1 MIDLNNPIVM
11 AAVLVIPLI
20 IAIVF
25 HEVAHGWT
33 ARALGDST
41 AAKLGRLSLNPIK
54 HVDPFG
60 TIIVPGMLMLVGGPV
75 FGWAKPVPVIKG
87 RLRNPRRDMMIVAA
101 AGPGSNLVMAAIGAI
116 VLGLVA
122 PQAMLDARSTQEIV
136 WAFAP
141 FGIVAEFAAAML
153 LTFILIN
160 VFLAL
165 FNLLPI
171 PPFDGGHIVE
181 GLLPPRLA
189 AQYAGMHS
197 KALLIMILLIVV
209 LPWISPSLNIVG
221 YLVSPAVGWLNG
233 LYMGLVG
240 IVAGG

>member
-1 MIDLNNPIVM
+1 MNETLFQI
-11 AAVLVIPLI
+11 AALVIPLI

-33 ARALGDST
+33 ARALGDPT
-41 AAKLGRLSLNPIK
+41 AANLGRLTLNPIK

-60 TIIVPGMLMLVGGPV
+60 TIILPGMLKLAGLPV

-101 AGPGSNLVMAAIGAI
+101 AGPGSNLVMALIGA
-116 VLGLVA
+116 VLLGLMVRGMA
-122 PQAMLDARSTQEIV
+122 
-136 WAFAP
+136 
-141 FGIVAEFAAAML
+141 GGAEPGLAASFLIANL
-153 LTFILIN
+153 ANFILLN

-181 GLLPPRLA
+181 GLLPRHLA
-189 AQYAGMHS
+189 IKYAGMHNY
-197 KALLIMILLIVV
+197 ALLIMILLLVV
-209 LPWISPSLNIVG
+209 VPWVIPSLNIVG
-221 YLVSPAVGWLNG
+221 WLVLPPVEWATGQ
-233 LYMGLVG
+233 YME
-240 IVAGG
+240 IVRAIAGR

>member
-1 MIDLNNPIVM
+1 MSETIIQAAALIV
-11 AAVLVIPLI
+11 PLI

-33 ARALGDST
+33 ARALGDPT
-41 AAKLGRLSLNPIK
+41 AANLGRLSLNPIK

-60 TIIVPGMLMLVGGPV
+60 TIILPAMLKLAGLPM

-101 AGPGSNLVMAAIGAI
+101 AGPGSNLVMGLIGA
-116 VLGLVA
+116 VALGL
-122 PQAMLDARSTQEIV
+122 
-136 WAFAP
+136 
-141 FGIVAEFAAAML
+141 L
-153 LTFILIN
+153 LRPYAGGVEPGAVMDFVLLNLFNFILIN

-209 LPWISPSLNIVG
+209 LPMISPSLNIVG
-221 YLVSPAVGWLNG
+221 YLVSPAVMWLNG

>member
-1 MIDLNNPIVM
+1 MSETIIQAAAQIV
-11 AAVLVIPLI
+11 PLI

-25 HEVAHGWT
+25 HAVAHGWT
-33 ARALGDST
+33 ARALGDPT
-41 AAKLGRLSLNPIK
+41 AANLGRLSLNPIK

-60 TIIVPGMLMLVGGPV
+60 TIILPAMLKLAGMPM

-101 AGPGSNLVMAAIGAI
+101 AGPGSNLVMGLIGA
-116 VLGLVA
+116 VALGL
-122 PQAMLDARSTQEIV
+122 
-136 WAFAP
+136 
-141 FGIVAEFAAAML
+141 L
-153 LTFILIN
+153 LRPYAGGVEPGAVMDFVLLNLFNFILIN

-189 AQYAGMHS
+189 AQYAGMHN

-209 LPWISPSLNIVG
+209 LPMISPSLNIVG
-221 YLVSPAVGWLNG
+221 YLVSPAVMWLNG

>member
-1 MIDLNNPIVM
+1 MNEAIIQAAALIV
-11 AAVLVIPLI
+11 PLI

-33 ARALGDST
+33 ARALGDPT
-41 AAKLGRLSLNPIK
+41 AANLGRLTLNPLK

-60 TIIVPGMLMLVGGPV
+60 TIILPAMLKLAGLPM
-75 FGWAKPVPVIKG
+75 FGWAKPVPVVKG

-101 AGPGSNLVMAAIGAI
+101 AGPGSNLVMGVIGA
-116 VLGLVA
+116 VLLGLLLRPYAGGVEPGA
-122 PQAMLDARSTQEIV
+122 VMGFVMLNL
-136 WAFAP
+136 FN
-141 FGIVAEFAAAML
+141 
-153 LTFILIN
+153 FILIN

-209 LPWISPSLNIVG
+209 LPMISPSLNIVG
-221 YLVSPAVGWLNG
+221 YLVSPAVMWLNG

-240 IVAGG
+240 MVAGG

>member
-1 MIDLNNPIVM
+1 MSETIIQAAALIV
-11 AAVLVIPLI
+11 PLI

-33 ARALGDST
+33 ARALGDPT
-41 AAKLGRLSLNPIK
+41 AANLGRLSLNPIK

-60 TIIVPGMLMLVGGPV
+60 TIILPAMLKLAGMPM

-101 AGPGSNLVMAAIGAI
+101 AGPGSNLVMGLIGA
-116 VLGLVA
+116 VALGL
-122 PQAMLDARSTQEIV
+122 
-136 WAFAP
+136 
-141 FGIVAEFAAAML
+141 L
-153 LTFILIN
+153 LRPYAGGVEPGAVMDFVLLNLFNFILIN

-209 LPWISPSLNIVG
+209 LPMISPSLNIVG
-221 YLVSPAVGWLNG
+221 YMVSPAVMWLNG

>member
-1 MIDLNNPIVM
+1 MNDTIIQAAALIV
-11 AAVLVIPLI
+11 PLI

-33 ARALGDST
+33 ARALGDPT
-41 AAKLGRLSLNPIK
+41 AAQMGRLTLNPLK

-60 TIIVPGMLMLVGGPV
+60 TIILPAMLKLAGMPM

-101 AGPGSNLVMAAIGAI
+101 AGPGSNLVMGLIGAVALGLLLRTLPNGTEPGL
-116 VLGLVA
+116 VLGFV
-122 PQAMLDARSTQEIV
+122 MLNL
-136 WAFAP
+136 FN
-141 FGIVAEFAAAML
+141 
-153 LTFILIN
+153 FILIN
-160 VFLAL
+160 IFLAL

-209 LPWISPSLNIVG
+209 LPMISPSLNIVG

>member
-1 MIDLNNPIVM
+1 MSETIIQAAALIV
-11 AAVLVIPLI
+11 PLI

-33 ARALGDST
+33 ARALGDPT
-41 AAKLGRLSLNPIK
+41 AANLGRLSLNPIK

-60 TIIVPGMLMLVGGPV
+60 TIILPAMLKLAGMPM

-101 AGPGSNLVMAAIGAI
+101 AGPGSNLVMGLIGA
-116 VLGLVA
+116 VALGL
-122 PQAMLDARSTQEIV
+122 
-136 WAFAP
+136 
-141 FGIVAEFAAAML
+141 L
-153 LTFILIN
+153 LRPYAGGVEPGAVMDFVLLNLFNFILIN

-189 AQYAGMHS
+189 AQYAGMHN

-209 LPWISPSLNIVG
+209 LPMISPSLNIVG
-221 YLVSPAVGWLNG
+221 YLVSPAVMWLNG

-240 IVAGG
+240 MVAGG